1 MRTRRLNAAP
11 EIYENTAP
19 KIYENAA
26 FESCENGD
34 PEILTVL

>member
-1 MRTRRLNAAP
+1 MTRRLNAAP

-34 PEILTVL
+34 PEILTRL